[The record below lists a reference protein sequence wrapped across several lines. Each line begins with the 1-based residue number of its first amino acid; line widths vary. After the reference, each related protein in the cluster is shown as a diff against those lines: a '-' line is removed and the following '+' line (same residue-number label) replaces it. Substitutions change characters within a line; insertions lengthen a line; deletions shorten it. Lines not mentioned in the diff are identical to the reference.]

1 MPIKTLAMIAVTA
14 IGLTGC
20 LTTSDPIG
28 AKAAMERCIKQAAEG
43 KSDPLPPVIP
53 VLACR

>member
-1 MPIKTLAMIAVTA
+1 MLFKMIFIALAAL
-14 IGLTGC
+14 GLAGC

-28 AKAAMERCIKQAAEG
+28 AKAAMERCVKQAAEG
-43 KSDPLPPVIP
+43 KSDTLPPVIP